1 MGEGG
6 GMIEASA
13 MLHVC
18 RDVLYGGGMIEASA
32 MMHVCRDVLYGGG
45 GRDD

>member
-32 MMHVCRDVLYGGG
+32 MLHVCRDVLYGGG
-45 GRDD
+45 GEG

>member
-1 MGEGG
+1 
-6 GMIEASA
+6 MIEASA

-32 MMHVCRDVLYGGG
+32 MLHVCRDVLYGGG

>member
-32 MMHVCRDVLYGGG
+32 MLHVSLCRDVWCECGGY
-45 GRDD
+45 